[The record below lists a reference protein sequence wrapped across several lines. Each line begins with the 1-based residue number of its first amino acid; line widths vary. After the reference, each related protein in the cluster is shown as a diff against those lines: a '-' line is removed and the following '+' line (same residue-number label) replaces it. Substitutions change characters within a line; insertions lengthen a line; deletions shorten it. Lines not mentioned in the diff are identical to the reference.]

1 MKNITITIKENGDTF
16 REMNISNFSKD
27 LNYETFNILQLPIE
41 VRNRIHKHIDYP
53 VSLEE
58 KLESY
63 LKEQFSEVTENH
75 LEEHLDEIF
84 NRPKNKNLESGNN
97 GEVTIEENKALKINR
112 KGLTFYASLDVETGE
127 HGTKVS
133 FDGYEHCF
141 LVWNDEMMNISL
153 LVRNEDGERED
164 YLIDLDNGDWD
175 KIADQIKGIEE

>member
-1 MKNITITIKENGDTF
+1 MKNITIIIKENDETF
-16 REMNISNFSKD
+16 REINIGSFSEN

-63 LKEQFSEVTENH
+63 LKEQFSEVPEDN
-75 LEEHLDEIF
+75 LDEIF
-84 NRPKNKNLESGNN
+84 NRPKNKDLESGNN
-97 GEVTIEENKALKINR
+97 GEVTIDKNKALKINR
-112 KGLTFYASLDVETGE
+112 KGLTFYASLDVQTGE

-133 FDGYEHCF
+133 FGGYEHCF
-141 LVWNDEMMNISL
+141 LVWNDEMMNVSL
-153 LVRNEDGERED
+153 LVRNENGERED

-175 KIADQIKGIEE
+175 KIADEIRGIE